1 MLVAHGSRDLR
12 SQQSFQ
18 QLTDLFRHS
27 AVQKGIPPQH
37 IHGGTLEFGRPLEE
51 QLQQI
56 GKALPAGQTVKILPL
71 FLLAGMHMMSDIP
84 QAVAVAQQ
92 ENPHIHFDLRPH
104 VGSHVGILA
113 LLRDRISE
121 DYPWILLAHGSRY
134 PGGNSVVEQI
144 SAELGTQPAYWSVP
158 PKLEQSLEAL
168 MEQGHQ
174 TVGVL
179 PYFLFSGSITDAIL
193 EQVYQLRCRFNN
205 LNLKLASPLDP
216 SPALAQLLVDLI

>member
-18 QLTDLFRHS
+18 QLTDLFRYS

-84 QAVAVAQQ
+84 QAC
-92 ENPHIHFDLRPH
+92 
-104 VGSHVGILA
+104 
-113 LLRDRISE
+113 LLYTS
-121 DYPWILLAHGSRY
+121 
-134 PGGNSVVEQI
+134 
-144 SAELGTQPAYWSVP
+144 
-158 PKLEQSLEAL
+158 
-168 MEQGHQ
+168 
-174 TVGVL
+174 
-179 PYFLFSGSITDAIL
+179 
-193 EQVYQLRCRFNN
+193 
-205 LNLKLASPLDP
+205 P
-216 SPALAQLLVDLI
+216 SPRDLSTSRMPSSA